1 MNKYVLGIDG
11 MGCGACEAHVKN
23 VVRKKINVKK
33 IKASHTKNLLV
44 VFSEADLKEDDF
56 HKILDP
62 TGYEITSFE
71 RLDAV
76 KSLFGWR

>member
-11 MGCGACEAHVKN
+11 MGCGACEAHVMN
-23 VVRKKINVKK
+23 TVRKKINVKK
-33 IKASHTKNLLV
+33 IKASHMKNLLV
-44 VFSEADLKEDDF
+44 VITEKELSEDDF
-56 HKILDP
+56 HEILDP

-76 KSLFGWR
+76 KSLFGWK